1 MEIYTLDSLLRRE
14 TVTDLFESCIW
25 TDRWA
30 DIGDFELLIAK
41 TRENQDRFSPGTRLA
56 MNESMHVMT
65 VETIED
71 KTGEDGKKSL
81 LIKGR
86 SIEQILEDRAAWNN
100 PATLATSVVGGNT
113 EVKKW
118 VITDTPGNI
127 ARTLFNT
134 VCRNGALSVYDKIPL
149 LMPGTI
155 MPTDTI
161 GEPPDAIS
169 WEIEP
174 IRSLFDAIKEIC
186 DIFELGFRL
195 IRNYDTSQLYF
206 DIYSGTNRTTRQD
219 DFAPVVFSE
228 SLDNLQ
234 NTNAMQSRADLKNV
248 AYVWSEEG
256 YVVVYAPGADPEIE
270 GLDRKAIFV
279 KADRLRDPDN
289 TAWLPTQAQTNLYL
303 TRLGQQELAKHQ
315 EWSAFDGEH
324 DKTSGYVYGV
334 HYNLGDLVEM
344 RSSDGA
350 SNNMRVTEQIFVSDE
365 QGDRAYPTLAIN
377 LTITP
382 GSWLGWDYNQT
393 WVDLDANTTD
403 VWANQI

>member
-1 MEIYTLDSLLRRE
+1 MEIYTLDSLLRRT

-25 TDRWA
+25 TERWA
-30 DIGDFELLIAK
+30 EIGDFELLIAK
-41 TRENQDRFSPGTRLA
+41 TRENADRFSPGTRVA
-56 MNESMHVMT
+56 MNESMRVMT
-65 VETIED
+65 VETVED
-71 KTGEDGKKSL
+71 KTAEDGKKQL

-86 SIEQILEDRAAWNN
+86 SIEQILEDRVAWNN
-100 PATLATSVVGGNT
+100 PATLTTSTVNGDTTVN
-113 EVKKW
+113 KW
-118 VITDTPGNI
+118 VITATPGNV
-127 ARTLFNT
+127 ARTLFDT
-134 VCRNGALSVYDKIPL
+134 ACRNGALSVYDKIPY

-161 GEPPDAIS
+161 TEPVDVID

-174 IRSLFDAIKEIC
+174 IKDLYEAIKEIC
-186 DIFELGFRL
+186 DIYELGFRL
-195 IRNYDTSQLYF
+195 VRNYDMSQLYF
-206 DIYSGTNRTTRQD
+206 DIYAGTNRTTRQD
-219 DFAPVVFSE
+219 DFTPVVFSE

-234 NTNAMQSRADLKNV
+234 NTNAMKSQADFKNV

-270 GLDRKAIFV
+270 GLDRKALHIR
-279 KADRLRDPDN
+279 ADKLRDPDN
-289 TAWLPTQAQTNLYL
+289 PAWVPTQAETNLYL
-303 TRLGQQELAKHQ
+303 TRLGQNALAKHQ
-315 EWSAFDGEH
+315 AWSAFDGEH
-324 DKTSGYVYGV
+324 DKSSGYIYGV

-344 RSSDGA
+344 RDSSGG

-365 QGDRAYPTLAIN
+365 QGDRSYPTLAIN

-382 GSWLGWDYNQT
+382 GSWLGWDYNQV